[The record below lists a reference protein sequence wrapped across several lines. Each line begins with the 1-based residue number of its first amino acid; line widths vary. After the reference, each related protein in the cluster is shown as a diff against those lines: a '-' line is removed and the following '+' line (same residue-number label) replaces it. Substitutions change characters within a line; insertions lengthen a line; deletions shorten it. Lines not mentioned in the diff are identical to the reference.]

1 MYVISFIFFFIAIV
15 MLLHI
20 ILAYSMYAK
29 TMYTK
34 NISFFKKLLKITLMY
49 VVVLLLIMIVKVF
62 TNNTIC
68 TPISDFING
77 IVIGYIVKNIYI
89 KYL

>member
-1 MYVISFIFFFIAIV
+1 MYVVSFIFFFIAIA

-20 ILAYSMYAK
+20 ILAYIMYAK
-29 TMYTK
+29 TVYNK
-34 NISFFKKLLKITLMY
+34 RYSLFIKLLKTILMY
-49 VVVLLLIMIVKVF
+49 VIMLLTVMIVKVF

-77 IVIGYIVKNIYI
+77 IVIGYIIKNIYI

>member
-1 MYVISFIFFFIAIV
+1 MYIISLIFFFAAIF
-15 MLLHI
+15 MLLHV
-20 ILAYSMYAK
+20 ILAYAMYAK

-49 VVVLLLIMIVKVF
+49 VAVLLLIMIIKVF
-62 TNNTIC
+62 TNDTIC
-68 TPISDFING
+68 NPISDFING
-77 IVIGYIVKNIYI
+77 IVIGYIIKNIYK